1 MPCKNGATCVDLVND
16 FSCTCVPGYTGKL
29 CQTDIN
35 ECETNQCQYNS
46 TCVDL
51 VNGFRCSCPA
61 GITGD
66 LCEINI
72 DECANV
78 TCQNEGVCND
88 YINKFECKCPMGFNG
103 TYCENSLGRVC
114 YNCEGVADD
123 PTRCANRTLCGPG
136 EQCYSE
142 HELDAPGVFTYNLGC
157 VPSKLCSYLEN
168 KNFRRRD
175 IRPVQLCY
183 ECCDINGCNHHAC
196 ADYN

>member
-1 MPCKNGATCVDLVND
+1 MALSTLGWFTIEADIDQRKLTFLQ
-16 FSCTCVPGYTGKL
+16 KL
-29 CQTDIN
+29 CTIPTHYLSRKPFNYRLNLFVMKD
-35 ECETNQCQYNS
+35 
-46 TCVDL
+46 
-51 VNGFRCSCPA
+51 
-61 GITGD
+61 
-66 LCEINI
+66 I

-78 TCQNEGVCND
+78 TCQNGGICND
-88 YINKFECKCPMGFNG
+88 YINRFECKCPMGFNG